1 MADLPA
7 APPAATLS
15 IHRDYLEQASP
26 AWLTDATP
34 SRRAQLKQAAAPVP
48 DWYRN
53 ATPAQLQTLHDKTRA
68 SFTAQTALDKA
79 MAPVQDIDAFAEPLL
94 VKALSEQF
102 KVDLDVHKTLLV
114 LRKPLEVTLFDIRV
128 GHFEVLR
135 IPLLQAAL
143 HNFEE
148 GECTD
153 DAFDRTSGF
162 FTLTAAGGNIE
173 PVTTPL
179 TVVQFT
185 RLCRSLDIGAQYQR
199 HLKSYLKPTDPVA
212 ERTLRETFISARKA
226 DLAAAAEAALLSK
239 DIEPADHAMIL
250 SMINGER
257 HPWMG
262 DKQVWLRDLG
272 LMKKRMIGCVAFVIV
287 KKYRYGDEVILYIP
301 NDPFHPL
308 KRYNWAQFAAMFKQ
322 RFNAR
327 DQPDPGDGTPT
338 AYQQFFS
345 QFVAYADLP
354 DYFAGLTEEA
364 PAANFGAALAPY
376 APLLNTLNKGINP
389 FAALTGIKELPPI
402 APRARLPNPDP
413 YLNPGSIL
421 IKGRGLWEENP
432 DLWDHLYTRHRDKIL
447 NDAAAHAVPTAD
459 VDARVRSAK
468 IAALLN
474 AGLMVLNTVSMF
486 VPVLGEVMMTVMAG
500 QLLYETFEGSLEWAE
515 GDRRA
520 AKAHLVDV
528 AENLATLAVM
538 AGVGKVVSSIA
549 AARPEPLIEAL
560 DPVTLP
566 NGQVRLGKSD
576 LKGYASPD
584 TLPADITPNA
594 RGQYLHAGKTY
605 IRPGDGFYEKTYDA
619 ALGRWRIRHPTNPD
633 AYQPVLRDN
642 GFGAWRHTL
651 ERPQTWD
658 RQTLMR
664 RLGPVTDGFDDEQ
677 LLSIADISATS
688 DGALRQMYL
697 DETPLPAALADTLRL
712 FKADRDVAQVIEQIS
727 TGKAV
732 DDRYLYVLPL
742 LTDMPRWPVGRVLEV
757 FEGADLAGPVQRY
770 GTERLYH
777 GVVRKAPIR
786 ISRADVLGSQMP
798 ARILAALDESEIVG
812 MLGGEPARVPE
823 NRPLELRKQL
833 ADFARSR
840 QPALFDSLYKGTELP
855 DPFVAKLQR
864 LYPGLSEHAAQQV
877 LADAD
882 AEQIARLR
890 ATGRVPLAMQEH
902 ARWQVSQGRL
912 GRAYTGLHMQNLV
925 SADSKRLALHTL
937 SKLPG
942 WSDQLRIE
950 VREGSISGTL
960 LDGIGSEAASQ
971 RKYLVKRGPQY
982 QAFNERG
989 ETLNSLGRDGDNFY
1003 ASLMH
1008 AMPDEARQAIGL
1020 PHVGQSLELRRAII
1034 DYATAHRLESA
1045 RLIKQQSSPRPTFK
1059 PPQRIG
1065 AKGLGYP
1072 ASGRGQGTSPSLVSR
1087 VQDVYPQ
1094 MTEDQANGFILRQML
1109 ADKSDAQIF
1118 TLLNNRLS
1126 EWRQLESTL
1135 DTWMLT
1141 ESTDLF
1147 IRRYPQMD
1155 SRPGIVRAL
1164 KACWRNAP
1172 LAELPGHAELQL
1184 VGEFPLPPL
1193 SADFS
1198 HVRTLNVGGR
1208 GMIDGH
1214 IDQLLGYFPN
1224 VQELTLAGADT
1235 PPFSVPQALEGMGQ
1249 LRQLKIFSGTG
1260 LSTEELNR
1268 LQGLTGLEQLDLH
1281 STLGSLQPLD
1291 VSRLRRLRS
1300 LRLSGGGQKQFPLG
1314 ALELSQLQRLDLKAS
1329 SIDQLPDQ
1337 LFAPG
1342 QESQW
1347 AKLSMNWASFNR
1359 ERFRAAYEFVRNHP
1373 EHLIDQ
1379 DEMVREYCGGLLDEG
1394 LGRKIGFNTPLSG
1407 PLKALFF
1414 ERWTSSQA
1422 QFDAIEALSGEYAEL
1437 SRSLDNW
1444 LTQDAQNLQR
1454 FARTGLA
1461 ESLRKAWND
1470 GLLQRFGRLDPVTLT
1485 VPGLVVS
1492 DMPHL
1497 PAGLFDAVAT
1507 LQMPNAIVPSAQL
1520 SRFLRGFGGLR
1531 SLDVSGASLTE
1542 LTVAPGEWPALEH
1555 LNLANNPLQTLDVS
1569 GLNQLTAL
1577 NLRAS
1582 HLSQWPTGAEHL
1594 PQLTWLDL
1602 RDTRITQLPAT
1613 ALAEDRLLLDSQFSG
1628 LPLTPKAR
1636 AELGV
1641 ARQRVE
1647 RNLGLEDATLS
1658 RFEQQPMG
1666 EVFPPRESGSAI
1678 ARQLLPMPVTD
1689 AIEAG
1694 LTRCL
1699 NSWLFT
1705 REFSRSSTLK
1715 VTAGARRVAAQ
1726 RILDCWRASQ
1736 SRPVGEA
1743 AVELNFHG
1751 LTLGEL
1757 PALPVTLHPVERLN
1771 LNGVQ
1776 LTGPGSDAFL
1786 RAFPEVKTLTLSG
1799 NQLVSLPPALE
1810 GMALLE
1816 RLDLSGVGISDPERL
1831 YPTLEQ
1837 IENLRWLDVSYCDL
1851 ETFSLDTLDG
1861 LESLNLSNNEL
1872 AHWPDGVLRATQ
1884 LRTLDLSSNPLEAIP
1899 PGALEGE
1906 HDALMAGTD
1915 LSENFNFDLEDL
1927 RRLQA
1932 YARRVGSDTAL
1943 GMSSADVQQ
1952 QISELEHPTSSDT
1965 ESEPDE
1971 AEEFPVLPD
1980 EVLRE
1985 APVTAADRETWL
1997 HNLPADEQ
2005 ARLGELWDQLAH
2017 EPDNAAFFN
2026 LLSLLPQT
2034 KDFDLA
2040 RASLTARVWRVIEAA
2055 GSNAELRETLFGMSN
2070 THGTCSDGRIL
2081 TFSALEIKVLEFDIL
2096 RDLDP
2101 TDLAR
2106 KGSALLSLS
2115 RNLFRLEQVEQ
2126 LAARHIRPNSDAAEV
2141 RLQYLIGLRR
2151 RLDLQGVPEKMRY
2164 ATPIGGATME
2174 GHARAI
2180 EALEHSDA
2188 FHENLISRD
2197 YWVAYLKE
2205 RYPEDIA
2212 ALEQRNAQKRDALED
2227 AFASVNDVGYVRG
2240 LETLNVQLLAD
2251 ETQTLMALS
2260 RRAEEALNPSAHDPS
2275 QPGTSAGLRR

>member
-53 ATPAQLQTLHDKTRA
+53 ATPTQRQTLHDKTRA

-79 MAPVQDIDAFAEPLL
+79 MAAVQDIDAFAEPLL

-128 GHFEVLR
+128 GRFEVLR

-148 GECTD
+148 GECTA

-162 FTLTAAGGNIE
+162 FTLTAAGDHIE

-179 TVVQFT
+179 TVMQFT
-185 RLCRSLDIGAQYQR
+185 SLCRSLDIGAQYQR
-199 HLKSYLKPTDPVA
+199 YLKDFLLPKDSVA
-212 ERTLRETFISARKA
+212 EQVLRHKFISARKA

-376 APLLNTLNKGINP
+376 APLLNSLNKGINP
-389 FAALTGIKELPPI
+389 FAGLTGIKELPPI

-538 AGVGKVVSSIA
+538 AGVGKVVSSFA
-549 AARPEPLIEAL
+549 AARPAPLIEAL

-566 NGQVRLGKSD
+566 NGQVRLGKPD

-584 TLPADITPNA
+584 PLPANIAANA
-594 RGQYLHAGKTY
+594 RGQYLHAGKSY
-605 IRPGDGFYEKTYDA
+605 IRQGDEFYEKTYDS
-619 ALGRWRIRHPTNPD
+619 ALGRWRIRHPTDPN
-633 AYQPVLRDN
+633 AYQPVLMDN
-642 GFGAWRHTL
+642 GVGAWRHTL
-651 ERPQTWD
+651 ERPQAWD
-658 RQTLMR
+658 RLTLMR
-664 RLGPVTDGFDDEQ
+664 RLGPLTHGFDDEQ
-677 LLSIADISATS
+677 LLKIADISATS

-697 DETPLPAALADTLRL
+697 DEAPLPAALADTLRL
-712 FKADRDVAQVIEQIS
+712 FKADRDVAQVIEQVS

-732 DDRYLYVLPL
+732 DGRYLYVLPL
-742 LTDMPRWPVGRVLEV
+742 LTDMPRWPMGRVLEV

-777 GVVRKAPIR
+777 GVERKAPIR
-786 ISRADVLGSQMP
+786 ISRADVLGSQLP

-840 QPALFDSLYKGTELP
+840 QPALFDSLYKGAELS
-855 DPFVAKLQR
+855 DPVVAKLQR
-864 LYPGLSEHAAQQV
+864 LYPGLSEHAAQRV
-877 LADAD
+877 LTDAD

-902 ARWQVSQGRL
+902 ARWQVIQGRL
-912 GRAYTGLHMQNLV
+912 GRAYTGLHMQNLI

-942 WSDQLRIE
+942 WSDQLRLE
-950 VREGSISGTL
+950 VREGTISGAL
-960 LDGIGSEAASQ
+960 LDGIGSETATQ

-1008 AMPDEARQAIGL
+1008 AMPDEARQALGL
-1020 PHVGQSLELRRAII
+1020 PHVGQSLDLRRAII

-1045 RLIKQQSSPRPTFK
+1045 RLIEQQSVLRNAFK
-1059 PPQRIG
+1059 PPQRIAG
-1065 AKGLGYP
+1065 KGLGYP

-1094 MTEDQANGFILRQML
+1094 MTDDQANGFILRQIL
-1109 ADKSDAQIF
+1109 AGQSNAQIL

-1135 DTWMLT
+1135 NTWMLT
-1141 ESTDLF
+1141 EPPDPYLDL
-1147 IRRYPQMD
+1147 
-1155 SRPGIVRAL
+1155 RPRNVRAL
-1164 KACWRNAP
+1164 KDCWRNAP
-1172 LAELPGHAELQL
+1172 LAELAGQAELHL
-1184 VGEFPLPPL
+1184 DDWVPLPPL

-1198 HVRTLNVGGR
+1198 HVRTLFLGGE
-1208 GMIDGH
+1208 GMINEQV
-1214 IDQLLGYFPN
+1214 DQLLGYFPN
-1224 VQELTLAGADT
+1224 VQELTLTGADT
-1235 PPFSVPQALEGMGQ
+1235 SPFIVPQALEGMVK
-1249 LRQLKIFSGTG
+1249 LRRLRIQPCAD
-1260 LSTEELNR
+1260 LSIEELNR
-1268 LQGLTGLEQLDLH
+1268 LQGLTGLETLELD
-1281 STLGSLQPLD
+1281 SSYSAPQPLD
-1291 VSRLRRLRS
+1291 VSRLRRLRG
-1300 LRLSGGGQKQFPLG
+1300 LRIAGYGQTQFPLG
-1314 ALELSQLQRLDLKAS
+1314 ALELPQLQRLDLRAS
-1329 SIDQLPDQ
+1329 YIDQLPQ
-1337 LFAPG
+1337 QMFAPG
-1342 QESQW
+1342 QERQW
-1347 AKLSMNWASFNR
+1347 AKLSVNWGHFNR
-1359 ERFRAAYEFVRNHP
+1359 ERFKAAYEFVCTHP
-1373 EHLIDQ
+1373 EHLMDQ
-1379 DEMVREYCGGLLDEG
+1379 DEMVYQYCLKLLEEG
-1394 LGRKIGFNTPLSG
+1394 LGYRVAPDTGLNRPL
-1407 PLKALFF
+1407 ARLFF
-1414 ERWTSSQA
+1414 ERWTSA
-1422 QFDAIEALSGEYAEL
+1422 QTRFDAIEALSSEYAEL
-1437 SRSLDNW
+1437 SRNLDEW
-1444 LTQDAQNLQR
+1444 LTQDARDQEL
-1454 FARTGLA
+1454 FARTEFA
-1461 ESLRKAWND
+1461 NALREAWND
-1470 GLLQRFGRLDPVTLT
+1470 NLLRRYGRPDPVTLK
-1485 VPGLVVS
+1485 VPSLVVS

-1497 PAGLFDAVAT
+1497 PTGLFDGVTT
-1507 LQMPNAIVPSAQL
+1507 LQMPDAKVPSAQL

-1555 LNLANNPLQTLDVS
+1555 LNL
-1569 GLNQLTAL
+1569 
-1577 NLRAS
+1577 RAS

-1602 RDTRITQLPAT
+1602 RDTPITQLPAT
-1613 ALAEDRLLLDSQFSG
+1613 ILAEDRLLLDSQLSG
-1628 LPLTPKAR
+1628 LPLTPKAQ
-1636 AELGV
+1636 AEL
-1641 ARQRVE
+1641 ATAYQRVE
-1647 RNLGLEDATLS
+1647 RNLGLEDSSLS
-1658 RFEQQPMG
+1658 RFHEQPMRDI
-1666 EVFPPRESGSAI
+1666 FPPRESGSAI
-1678 ARQLLPMPVTD
+1678 ARQLLPMPATD

-1705 REFSRSSTLK
+1705 REFSFSRTLK
-1715 VTAGARRVAAQ
+1715 VTAGNRRVAAQ
-1726 RILDCWRASQ
+1726 RLLDCWRASQ
-1736 SRPVGEA
+1736 STPVGEA
-1743 AVELNFHG
+1743 AVELNLHG

-1816 RLDLSGVGISDPERL
+1816 RLDLSGVGISDPEQL

-1906 HDALMAGTD
+1906 HDALMAGID

-1943 GMSSADVQQ
+1943 GMSRADVQQ

-1965 ESEPDE
+1965 ESERDE
-1971 AEEFPVLPD
+1971 DDEFWALSD
-1980 EVLRE
+1980 EILGE
-1985 APVTAADRETWL
+1985 APVTAVDRETWL
-1997 HNLPADEQ
+1997 RNLPADEQ
-2005 ARLGELWDQLAH
+2005 ARLGTLWDQLVH

-2040 RASLTARVWRVIEAA
+2040 RASLSARVWRVIEAA

-2081 TFSALEIKVLEFDIL
+2081 TFSALEIKVLEFDTL

-2101 TDLAR
+2101 TDLAG
-2106 KGSALLSLS
+2106 KGPALLRLS

-2126 LAARHIRPNSDAAEV
+2126 LAARHIRPNADAAEV
-2141 RLQYLIGLRR
+2141 RLQYLIGLRQ

-2164 ATPIGGATME
+2164 AIPISGATME
-2174 GHARAI
+2174 AHARAI
-2180 EALEHSDA
+2180 EALERTDT

-2227 AFASVNDVGYVRG
+2227 AFASVNDVGYVMG

-2251 ETQTLMALS
+2251 ETHTLMALS
-2260 RRAEEALNPSAHDPS
+2260 RRADEALNPSAHDPS
-2275 QPGTSAGLRR
+2275 QPGTSAGLTR